1 MKKLMFISF
10 IVVFFTKI
18 AAAITVSPA
27 VVEIS
32 ASPGIQTN
40 GFYIVKNPLNKK
52 ILVKVKAE
60 TFSGKNVSK
69 WLQLSPTKF
78 ELSAGE
84 SKKVKYTVNIPN
96 DTKGEISAK
105 VYFDQLPVKDKNTL
119 LGGATIIPRIGS
131 AFYVG
136 VKGTEVI
143 SAQLNKLDIK
153 QTSSKF
159 FISTEIMNKGNV
171 HLRFYYDI
179 EIYNDKGENI
189 LATPKSP
196 LVVVLPGITKNINN
210 VPIKL
215 NKQLSS
221 GKYYV
226 ILHLYYGNIMPLT
239 NKMSKLVI
247 LEAQE

>member
-1 MKKLMFISF
+1 MKKFMFISF
-10 IVVFFTKI
+10 IIVFFTKI
-18 AAAITVSPA
+18 VAAITVSPA

-32 ASPGIQTN
+32 VSPGTQTN

-78 ELSAGE
+78 ELSSGE

-119 LGGATIIPRIGS
+119 GGAAIIPRIGS
-131 AFYVG
+131 AFYVS
-136 VKGTEVI
+136 VKGTEII

-159 FISTEIMNKGNV
+159 LLSTEIMNKGNV

-215 NKQLSS
+215 NKQLLS